1 MTDDLIARA
10 RKLLAGVPRGP
21 WPWRYASAPMLI
33 AELACM
39 LEVWIERERTATER
53 AEKAEAEVARRAQPL
68 EGDWEMRRAREWVK
82 RWGRDPS
89 GTDDLAALLRDC
101 WASGLLDGQAGDDA
115 ARAAT
120 ERAEK
125 AEVQLAGCGAV
136 ALDPRQMPD
145 KGAYG
150 WSASLA
156 EVHRVR
162 TDRDEAR
169 AEAAALREALVAI
182 RDHRPPPGSL
192 AVQHHVMSIMAR
204 DALARFR
211 DLGSE

>member
-1 MTDDLIARA
+1 MNDDI
-10 RKLLAGVPRGP
+10 RKRV
-21 WPWRYASAPMLI
+21 
-33 AELACM
+33 AE
-39 LEVWIERERTATER
+39 IRTAWVETDGTSGDLDCPAA
-53 AEKAEAEVARRAQPL
+53 AEPVEWLCDTLIRTLDESAAAQPL
-68 EGDWEMRRAREWVK
+68 EGDWELRRAREWVK

-182 RDHRPPPGSL
+182 RDHRPPPGTR